1 MFGLGLIDL
10 LVMFAIPVVVIVAI
24 VRLAR
29 GGRGRA
35 DVGSGAEMA
44 ALAERTARLEDNLA
58 TMQEQM
64 ARIAESQEFTQKLLS
79 DRK

>member
-1 MFGLGLIDL
+1 MFGLGLIEML
-10 LVMFAIPVVVIVAI
+10 IVLAIPIVVIGGI
-24 VRLAR
+24 VRVAR